1 MSKAA
6 GELTFGEVVNRYPE
20 VPRIV
25 TLKIDT
31 AIRGVKV
38 SDRAFDRARE
48 SNSVYEEVV
57 YQHGKPLNLQRLGGA
72 VFRDG
77 TWLCGMESARGTKM
91 LRRGNPFTLDVV
103 DDRLMLMDGK
113 QPMEE
118 CFFVAHP
125 EFYSKKTSRGT
136 PMRRVVSA
144 GPSDCLNIQVYMD
157 CRFWLEKQ
165 PCKYCQ
171 IMTYKGDRRA
181 WGRNEAEMEDI
192 YETVT
197 EALQEPGRWTGIRLI
212 SGSDYTG
219 AVPYENEVN
228 EYLKVLSTL
237 RRCFGSKD
245 IPVRLVSSAFP
256 EEQQVRLAEAGAT
269 CYEVHIEVWDEKIW
283 EWVCPGKAKWFGRQ
297 YWIDSAIASAKVF
310 GRGNVC
316 TQLVAGAEMTQ
327 PYGFKTIDEALASSL
342 EGAEFFAR
350 HDIPTSSCVLW
361 VGQGSIFYKQ
371 KQKPAP
377 LEYYVR
383 LASGLREIR
392 RAHKLGM
399 DFNDYRRCAI
409 HPDADLSRL
418 DYPEVEI

>member
-1 MSKAA
+1 MDKA
-6 GELTFGEVVNRYPE
+6 ENEMDLKEVVRKYPQ
-20 VPRIV
+20 VPKIV
-25 TLKIDT
+25 ILKIGT
-31 AIRGVKV
+31 AIRGLKLT
-38 SDRAFDRARE
+38 SAALKRAWE
-48 SNSVYEEVV
+48 SNSVFEEVI
-57 YQHGKPLNLQRLGGA
+57 YRHGQQLKLQRLGGA

-77 TWLCGMESARGTKM
+77 TWLCGLESSWGKKFI
-91 LRRGNPFTLDVV
+91 RRGRTYTLDVV
-103 DDRLMLMDGK
+103 DNKLMLLDGND
-113 QPMEE
+113 PLEE
-118 CFFVAHP
+118 CFFLPHP
-125 EFYSKKTSRGT
+125 EYYRKKTSRGT

-144 GPSDCLNIQVYMD
+144 GPPDCLNIQVYMD

-171 IMTYKGDRRA
+171 IMAYKGDRTA
-181 WGRNEAEMEDI
+181 WGKTESELEDI

-212 SGSDYTG
+212 SGSDYMG

-228 EYLKVLSTL
+228 EYINVLRTL
-237 RRCFGSKD
+237 RRCFGSQS
-245 IPVRLVSSAFP
+245 IPVRMVASAFP
-256 EEQQVRLAEAGAT
+256 EEQQIRLAEAGAT
-269 CYEVHIEVWDEKIW
+269 CYEPHIEVWDEKIW
-283 EWVCPGKAKWFGRQ
+283 EWVCPGKAKYFGRQ
-297 YWIDSAIASAKVF
+297 YWIECALAAAKVF

-316 TQLVAGAEMTQ
+316 TQLVGGAEMAQ
-327 PYGFKTIDEALASSL
+327 PYGFKTIDEAVASSL
-342 EGAEFFAR
+342 EGAQYFAQ
-350 HDIPTSSCVLW
+350 HGVTTSSCVLW
-361 VGQGSIFYKQ
+361 VGQGSVFFKQ

-392 RAHKLGM
+392 KAHKLGM